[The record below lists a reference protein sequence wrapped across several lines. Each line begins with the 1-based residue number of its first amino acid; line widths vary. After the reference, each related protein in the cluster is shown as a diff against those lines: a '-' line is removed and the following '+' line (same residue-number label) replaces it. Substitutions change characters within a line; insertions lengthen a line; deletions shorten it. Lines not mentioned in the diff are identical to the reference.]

1 MTARASTLEA
11 GVVAEAAAGAV
22 WMLNHLTLAA
32 PSEGTPGWED
42 VGDLYRVLG
51 EVGLLID
58 RLPQVLRQV
67 AENLER
73 SAGSY
78 EADTAAP
85 ATAAEM
91 VAGAVLALA
100 DAREHLRR
108 AGGSIGAAHS
118 ATAHLYMPVPMR
130 VGASAPTAGG

>member
-1 MTARASTLEA
+1 MARASTLEA
-11 GVVAEAAAGAV
+11 GAVAEAAAEAV
-22 WMLNHLTLAA
+22 RMLNHLTLAA

-51 EVGLLID
+51 EAGILTG
-58 RLPQVLRQV
+58 RLPQVLRQA
-67 AENLER
+67 AEHLER
-73 SAGSY
+73 YADSY
-78 EADTAAP
+78 EADEAAP

-100 DAREHLRR
+100 DAREQLRR
-108 AGGSIGAAHS
+108 AGASIGAAHS